1 MAVHGKP
8 DFLKRFSPG
17 PGRPSPFSASD
28 LNRIVDAVNRLINLR
43 IVESPSETAVAWDS
57 HGPVLKIRTRPE
69 KVVRESGGDD
79 CSKITVRACDI
90 DTGEILLVSI
100 CGEIIS

>member
-17 PGRPSPFSASD
+17 SGRPSPFSASD
-28 LNRIVDAVNRLINLR
+28 LNRIVDAVNKLINLR
-43 IVESPSETAVAWDS
+43 IVESPFETSVAWDS
-57 HGPVLKIRTRPE
+57 QGPIIKIRAKPE
-69 KVVRESGGDD
+69 KIVRESRGSD